1 MGQGFPNRPQDNGA
15 QKMPKMAHILQMIVA
30 LSLLFA
36 LAISP
41 AYDAVKHGPA
51 AYLSE
56 LERVAHHATKDHS
69 HHNMDDHDHTVV
81 VILPAGLAQSVQ
93 FAGDVDLPA
102 PDQVSDALTQLPR
115 RPPRA

>member
-1 MGQGFPNRPQDNGA
+1 
-15 QKMPKMAHILQMIVA
+15 MARILQMMVAVA
-30 LSLLFA
+30 LLVA
-36 LAISP
+36 LAFSP

-51 AYLSE
+51 AYVTE
-56 LERVAHHATKDHS
+56 LEHAAHHAAKADPAAHG

-81 VILPAGLAQSVQ
+81 VILPEGLAQSVQ
-93 FAGDVDLPA
+93 FAGGVDLPA

>member
-1 MGQGFPNRPQDNGA
+1 
-15 QKMPKMAHILQMIVA
+15 MPKMAHILQMMVA
-30 LSLLFA
+30 LSLLVA

-51 AYLSE
+51 AYLTE
-56 LERVAHHATKDHS
+56 LEHADHHASQGDPAAHG
-69 HHNMDDHDHTVV
+69 HHNIDDHDHTVV
-81 VILPAGLAQSVQ
+81 VILPAGLAHSVQ